1 MNEIEKKY
9 YYGLLNYIKTNP
21 LITSIE
27 YHSRGKYKINFY
39 EESDDTPI
47 IDINT
52 EPEEYFDFQIRLI
65 DDCVNIPE
73 ELSDITL
80 SVTRP
85 NKNYEISGYKPD
97 FLIEITSCLNE
108 IMKFAIEIDGYEWHE
123 KTKEQAA
130 NDRRKDRI
138 YLKNG
143 YTPIRFLGTE
153 VYHDVSSCARDTI
166 EIVGN
171 KLHSLYVSMLL
182 GITKLPTFKQESK

>member
-9 YYGLLNYIKTNP
+9 YYGLRSYVKTNP

-27 YHSRGKYKINFY
+27 DLSRGKYQVEF
-39 EESDDTPI
+39 D
-47 IDINT
+47 
-52 EPEEYFDFQIRLI
+52 EEYPCDEPITDFDIPRDEYFYFRIKLI
-65 DDCVNIPE
+65 DDYVNIPK
-73 ELSDITL
+73 ELSN
-80 SVTRP
+80 VTFTVTASTER
-85 NKNYEISGYKPD
+85 YEISGYKPD
-97 FLIEITSCLNE
+97 FMIEMTGSLDE
-108 IMKFAIEIDGYEWHE
+108 AVRFAVEIDGYEWHE

-130 NDRRKDRI
+130 NDRKKDRA

-171 KLHSLYVSMLL
+171 KLHNLYTSILL
-182 GITKLPTFKQESK
+182 GITKLPTFK